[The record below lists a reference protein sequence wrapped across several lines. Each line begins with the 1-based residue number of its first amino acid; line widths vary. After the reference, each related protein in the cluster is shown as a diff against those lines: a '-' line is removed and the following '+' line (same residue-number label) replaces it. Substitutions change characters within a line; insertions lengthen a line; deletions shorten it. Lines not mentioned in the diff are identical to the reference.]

1 MNGLRPWLTGIR
13 SFLESQVKILINSKP
28 HLTNILIDIR
38 RQLPYLIVDKVI
50 SQICAYLKMVFPYLH
65 SQYTKCDYFLN
76 ILFVLSY
83 PMNKILCE
91 SIVYCDFFIDFTAH
105 CGRLD

>member
-28 HLTNILIDIR
+28 QLTNILIDIR

-50 SQICAYLKMVFPYLH
+50 SQSCANLKMVFPYLH
-65 SQYTKCDYFLN
+65 SQYTKCEYFFK

-83 PMNKILCE
+83 PMKTILCE
-91 SIVYCDFFIDFTAH
+91 SIVYCDYY
-105 CGRLD
+105 